1 MTITLNSY
9 DRQKFPATFQD
20 KHDISQ
26 STATSRTTV
35 NIYADVFTMAG
46 GTASGFS
53 RNIVLLP
60 TTGAVEGQVM
70 WAVHLATGETIV
82 QFTGT
87 ATGAHVYNVANQ
99 WGQYKYMNE
108 SWKFIAG
115 GATLATATS

>member
-9 DRQKFPATFQD
+9 DRQKFPNTFQD
-20 KHDISQ
+20 KHDVSQ

-46 GTASGFS
+46 GTATGFGV
-53 RNIVLLP
+53 NLVLLP
-60 TTGAVEGQVM
+60 TAGAVEGQQM
-70 WAVHLATGETIV
+70 FAVHLATGETKV

-87 ATGAHVYNVANQ
+87 ATGCHVYSAANQ
-99 WGQYKYMNE
+99 WGLYKYMNE
-108 SWKFIAG
+108 SWKVIAG